1 MTDLEGFAHSAGR
14 SARRV
19 RDDDLACGRDPVW
32 MSADAAWQ
40 EFSKAVIKEPTEEL
54 RALFCA
60 GWHAQE

>member
-1 MTDLEGFAHSAGR
+1 
-14 SARRV
+14 
-19 RDDDLACGRDPVW
+19 